1 MSQTSSEREKMRKVI
16 EYLGVLSAFLVLG
29 ASMAFAEWISQFEIV
44 GWFAVL
50 FIIFAPIFLAI
61 KFWRSL

>member
-1 MSQTSSEREKMRKVI
+1 MRKLI

-29 ASMAFAEWISQFEIV
+29 AGIAFAEWVAQFEIL
-44 GWFAVL
+44 GWLAL
-50 FIIFAPIFLAI
+50 GFIFFVPFFLAI

>member
-1 MSQTSSEREKMRKVI
+1 MQKVI

-50 FIIFAPIFLAI
+50 FIILAPIFLAI